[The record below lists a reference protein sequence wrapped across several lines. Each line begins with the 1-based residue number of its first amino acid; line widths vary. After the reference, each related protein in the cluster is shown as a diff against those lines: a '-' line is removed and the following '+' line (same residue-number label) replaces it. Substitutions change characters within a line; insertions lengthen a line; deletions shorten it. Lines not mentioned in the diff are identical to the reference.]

1 MTDTFGSQSVPWLL
15 DQWAQR
21 TPDGTFLVWEPF
33 SGPRRAWSYAEF
45 QSDVRAVASS
55 LRDRGV
61 QCGSFVL
68 VHMENSPEFLLSWL
82 ACAEIGAVAVA
93 TNTRSVGRDLTYFAE
108 HTGAVGALTQPGFA
122 GMVRASC
129 PDLSF
134 LAVTDTDAGEPATAD
149 DQWGA
154 VPFSTLIDGAPEV
167 GSAIGP
173 TSTSDLGVQFT
184 SGTTSRPKAVLWTH
198 ANALWA
204 GKVGASRLRLT
215 PRDHTLVFLPL
226 FHTNAQA
233 VSLLPTLWSGGTVV
247 LQPRFSASRFWDVS
261 VRNEV
266 TWVSTIPFALKAL
279 ADQDTPD
286 HSYRCWGIG
295 ARFPAVERA
304 YGVRTMGWW
313 GMTETLGLGIDTD
326 YDHPGPP
333 GTIGRPAPGYEVSI
347 RDAEGNDVGA
357 NEPGHLF
364 VRGTRGVQLFKE
376 YYGHPEANA
385 AAFDEDGWFDT
396 GDLIRSDENGDL
408 FFCDRDKDMLRVG
421 AENVAAS
428 EVESVVMAT
437 GLAAECAVVA
447 KPHPM
452 LDEVPVAFVIARP
465 DAPEDSVTRILDH
478 CAANLADFKV
488 PVEVHL
494 VDDLPRAT
502 LEKVA
507 KNVLRE
513 RWADAASRAAPLL
526 RSQATSSKTST

>member
-1 MTDTFGSQSVPWLL
+1 MTDTVGDQSVPWLL

-21 TPDGTFLVWEPF
+21 TPDKPFLVWEPF
-33 SGPRRAWSYAEF
+33 SGPSREWSYAEF
-45 QSDVRAVASS
+45 QRDVRAVASS

-61 QCGSFVL
+61 EFGSFVL
-68 VHMENSPEFLLSWL
+68 IHMENAPEFLLGWL
-82 ACAEIGAVAVA
+82 ACAELGAVAVA

-108 HTGAVGALTQPGFA
+108 HTSPVAALTQPSFA
-122 GMVRASC
+122 GLIRASC

-134 LAVTDTDAGEPATAD
+134 LAVTDTDAGEPAVVD
-149 DQWGA
+149 DAWQA
-154 VPFSTLIDGAPEV
+154 LPFSTLVDNAPESGDAV
-167 GSAIGP
+167 RP
-173 TSTSDLGVQFT
+173 TSTSDLGIQFT

-204 GKVGASRLRLT
+204 AKVGATRLRLT
-215 PRDHTLVFLPL
+215 DQDRTLVFLPL

-247 LQPRFSASRFWDVS
+247 LQPRFSASRFWEVS

-279 ADQDTPD
+279 AQHDTPD
-286 HSYRCWGIG
+286 HTYRCWGIG
-295 ARFPAVERA
+295 ARFPRVERT

-333 GTIGRPAPGYEVSI
+333 GTIGRPAHGYEVSI
-347 RDAEGNDVGA
+347 RDAAGNEVGP
-357 NEPGHLF
+357 EQPGHLF

-376 YYGHPEANA
+376 YYGHPEAND
-385 AAFDEDGWFDT
+385 AAFDDDGWFDT
-396 GDLIRSDENGDL
+396 GDLIRSDQDGNL

-428 EVESVVMAT
+428 EIESVVMAT
-437 GLAAECAVVA
+437 GLATECAVVA

-452 LDEVPVAFVIARP
+452 LDEVPVAFVIASP
-465 DAPEDSVTRILDH
+465 DAPDDAATRILDH
-478 CAANLADFKV
+478 CAENLADFKV
-488 PVEVHL
+488 PVEVHV
-494 VDDLPRAT
+494 VDELPRAT

-507 KNVLRE
+507 KNVLRD
-513 RWADAASRAAPLL
+513 RLANGRV
-526 RSQATSSKTST
+526 